1 MSLQLNEI
9 LYQSVIKITY
19 FYSLVLGM
27 LPGSYDWKT
36 HQFSIK
42 KSYLFYSGFIQ
53 LSFLSIIPLTSSFMH
68 EKNNYMNNKPILQWS
83 YMVGKCAMVTTV
95 VVISLKI
102 WQRRQ
107 GFIELCEI
115 YERFVKRYENIFLH
129 FRQHIIGEDFGKQ
142 EKRLKRFVIYK
153 FISLHVHTLAVSS
166 MYFQMQKNPD
176 LEFVIMITV
185 NMLQG
190 FYLLTANMQFMLVLC
205 HITLHFSFINY
216 SLEALQQQRLPL
228 NDLLKFYLVL
238 YEMHLKCLKMSRL
251 FFNASNTVT
260 FFMLLKIFTSNI
272 ILLYHAVLTIM
283 SSIPSTTISNFVGL
297 ICVVNFYWD
306 SLLVTAAIDLVL
318 VSAHRAMEILQGT
331 WIIWKPEEDVDIFKK
346 LTQLLFYKMSLQLR
360 DITHKFIIKITY
372 YYSLILGISPGIYD
386 YSKNTFKLTK
396 LYLLYSVIIQVIFLG
411 ITPLTSPY
419 VEQENNFME
428 NKPILQWTYLVGKVA
443 RILTIVVISGKI
455 WMARQN
461 LIQIYELY
469 RTFLLKYQ
477 QFIKHFSCYITYD
490 LEKEDKRMQQL
501 LLYKFLTLHLNS
513 LVIQGMFIQMQ
524 EKPGRAYFIMVSLNL
539 LQTFYLLVANL
550 QFIVILCEIHLRFYF
565 INKSLEAIQSK
576 RFPYYLNLQYYLH
589 FYNMYGECYTLSKL
603 CFKVCNDVTFF
614 MLIKIFTTN
623 IVILY
628 HAALVL
634 MSQIR
639 SDNFV
644 SLFGTLC
651 IVNFYWDSFLN
662 TVAIDKVLTSSSRT
676 AEVLRETWITKDE
689 VGDLQIYKKLT
700 QVLNQFSDYLACNKL
715 KFCIFGLV
723 NFDKA
728 SSFSYF
734 VAALLHLIIL
744 VQFD

>member
-1 MSLQLNEI
+1 MKN
-9 LYQSVIKITY
+9 KR
-19 FYSLVLGM
+19 VLGM

-185 NMLQG
+185 NMLQ
-190 FYLLTANMQFMLVLC
+190 
-205 HITLHFSFINY
+205 
-216 SLEALQQQRLPL
+216 EALQQQRLPL

-346 LTQLLFYKMSLQLR
+346 LTQLFCAAS
-360 DITHKFIIKITY
+360 
-372 YYSLILGISPGIYD
+372 S
-386 YSKNTFKLTK
+386 
-396 LYLLYSVIIQVIFLG
+396 SVIIQVIFLG

-461 LIQIYELY
+461 LIQIYE
-469 RTFLLKYQ
+469 F
-477 QFIKHFSCYITYD
+477 CYITYD

-513 LVIQGMFIQMQ
+513 LVIQ
-524 EKPGRAYFIMVSLNL
+524 
-539 LQTFYLLVANL
+539 
-550 QFIVILCEIHLRFYF
+550 
-565 INKSLEAIQSK
+565 
-576 RFPYYLNLQYYLH
+576 
-589 FYNMYGECYTLSKL
+589 
-603 CFKVCNDVTFF
+603 
-614 MLIKIFTTN
+614 
-623 IVILY
+623 VILY